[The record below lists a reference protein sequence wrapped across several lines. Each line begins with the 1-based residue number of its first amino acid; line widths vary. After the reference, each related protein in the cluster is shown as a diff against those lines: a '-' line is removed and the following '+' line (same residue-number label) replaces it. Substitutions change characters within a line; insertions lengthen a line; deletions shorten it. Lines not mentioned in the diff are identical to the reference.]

1 MIKESVFKSFDNKAA
16 LEAQLAERIANQLQ
30 EAVDARGKASLVV
43 SGGSTPL
50 KLFELLS
57 KKAIDWNDVYITL
70 ADERWVDNDH
80 SDSNE
85 RLVRN
90 NLLQNRAASA
100 KFCGLKNMYSTPY
113 EGQIM
118 TSEQLT
124 HFPKPFDVVVLGMG
138 NDGHTCSWFPC
149 ADAKELEHA
158 LTTDDLC
165 VAVTP
170 GNAPH
175 ARISLSKAGILA
187 SRQIYLHIVG
197 EQKLDVYRQALADND
212 SSEMPIRAVLDQH
225 KTPVD
230 VYWSA

>member
-1 MIKESVFKSFDNKAA
+1 MIQETVFKSFDNQA
-16 LEAQLAERIANQLQ
+16 LLAEQLAERIANQLQ
-30 EAVDARGKASLVV
+30 EAVDTRGKASLVV

-50 KLFELLS
+50 ALFQLLS
-57 KKAIDWNDVYITL
+57 KKTIDWNDVYITL

-80 SDSNE
+80 CDSNE
-85 RLVRN
+85 RLVSA

-100 KFCGLKNMYSTPY
+100 KFCGLKNMYATPY
-113 EGQIM
+113 EGQKMAI
-118 TSEQLT
+118 EQLT

-149 ADAKELEHA
+149 ASTEELTHA

-170 GNAPH
+170 GEAPH

-197 EQKLDVYRQALADND
+197 EQKLNVYRQALKNNTPG
-212 SSEMPIRAVLDQH
+212 EMPIRAVLDQH

>member
-1 MIKESVFKSFDNKAA
+1 MIKETVFKSFDNKDA

-30 EAVDARGKASLVV
+30 EAVDARGKASLIV

-57 KKAIDWNDVYITL
+57 KKAIDWSDVYITL
-70 ADERWVDNDH
+70 ADERWVSADH

-100 KFCGLKNMYSTPY
+100 KFRGLKNMYSTPQ
-113 EGQIM
+113 EGCDMAI
-118 TSEQLT
+118 EQLGC
-124 HFPKPFDVVVLGMG
+124 FPKPFDVVVLGMG

-149 ADAKELEHA
+149 AEKAQLEHA
-158 LTTDDLC
+158 LTTSELC
-165 VAVTP
+165 VAVQP

-175 ARISLSKAGILA
+175 SRISLSKSAILA

-197 EQKLDVYRQALADND
+197 EQKLDVYRQALASDD
-212 SSEMPIRAVLDQH
+212 SREMPIRAVLDQR

>member
-1 MIKESVFKSFDNKAA
+1 MIKETVFKSFDNKEA

-30 EAVDARGKASLVV
+30 DAVDARGKASLIV

-57 KKAIDWNDVYITL
+57 KKAIDWSDVFITL
-70 ADERWVDNDH
+70 ADERWVSPEH
-80 SDSNE
+80 GDSNE

-90 NLLQNRAASA
+90 NLLKNRAASA
-100 KFCGLKNMYSTPY
+100 KFRGLKNMYSSPE
-113 EGQIM
+113 EGCAMAI
-118 TSEQLT
+118 EQLGS
-124 HFPKPFDVVVLGMG
+124 FPTPFDVVVLGMG

-149 ADAKELEHA
+149 AADAELDNA
-158 LTTDDLC
+158 LTSAELC

-175 ARISLSKAGILA
+175 SRISLSKSAILA

-197 EQKLDVYRQALADND
+197 EQKLEVYRQALASEDTR
-212 SSEMPIRAVLDQH
+212 EMPIRAVLEQH

>member
-1 MIKESVFKSFDNKAA
+1 MIKETVFKSFDNKEA

-30 EAVDARGKASLVV
+30 EAVDIRGKASLIV

-57 KKAIDWNDVYITL
+57 KKAIDWSDVFITL
-70 ADERWVDNDH
+70 ADERWVTPEH

-90 NLLQNRAASA
+90 HLLKNRAASA
-100 KFCGLKNMYSTPY
+100 KFRGLKNMYSSPE
-113 EGQIM
+113 EGCDM
-118 TSEQLT
+118 TIEQLSS
-124 HFPKPFDVVVLGMG
+124 FPKPFDVVVLGMG

-149 ADAKELEHA
+149 AAKAELENA

-165 VAVTP
+165 VAVKP

-175 ARISLSKAGILA
+175 SRISLSKSAILA

-197 EQKLDVYRQALADND
+197 EQKLDVYRQALANDN
-212 SSEMPIRAVLDQH
+212 SYEMPIRAVLGQH

>member
-1 MIKESVFKSFDNKAA
+1 MIKETVFKKFDNKAG

-30 EAVDARGKASLVV
+30 DAVDAKGKASLIV

-57 KKAIDWNDVYITL
+57 KKAIDWNDVYVTL
-70 ADERWVDNDH
+70 ADERWVDTDH
-80 SDSNE
+80 GDSNE

-90 NLLQNRAASA
+90 NLLKNRAASA
-100 KFCGLKNMYSTPY
+100 KFCGLKNMYASPA
-113 EGQIM
+113 EGQAM
-118 TSEQLT
+118 TTELLA

-149 ADAKELEHA
+149 AASDELENA
-158 LTTDDLC
+158 LTTTNLC

-170 GNAPH
+170 GSAPH
-175 ARISLSKAGILA
+175 ARISLSKTAILA

-197 EQKLDVYRQALADND
+197 EQKLAVYRKAMTDND
-212 SSEMPIRAVLDQH
+212 QNEMPIRAVLDQR
-225 KTPVD
+225 KTPLD